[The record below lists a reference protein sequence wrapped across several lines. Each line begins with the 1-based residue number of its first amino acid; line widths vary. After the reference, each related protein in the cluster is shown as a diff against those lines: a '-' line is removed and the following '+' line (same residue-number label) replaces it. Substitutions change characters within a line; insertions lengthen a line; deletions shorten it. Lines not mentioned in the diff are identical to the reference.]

1 MIGSSFNLFFPSLL
15 FVLIL
20 INYYE
25 LYSKILR
32 FLGMKQFEFRSNFNS
47 SEIENGKI
55 LVDNERDGK
64 EYILDQYSQLKQKH
78 GFIKNVLSSYL
89 R

>member
-1 MIGSSFNLFFPSLL
+1 
-15 FVLIL
+15 
-20 INYYE
+20 
-25 LYSKILR
+25 
-32 FLGMKQFEFRSNFNS
+32 MKQFEFRSNFNS

-64 EYILDQYSQLKQKH
+64 EYILDQYSELKKKH
-78 GFIKNVLSSYL
+78 GFIKNVLYFYL